1 MMCSVVCIA
10 NVKSIVMDKKK
21 RSELLKGE
29 SASVNH

>member
-10 NVKSIVMDKKK
+10 NVKSIVMDKK

-29 SASVNH
+29 SASVND